1 MFRAVVP
8 EIVKKVAKK
17 HKGKL
22 SLPPAT
28 AKLTRNVIISNK
40 VCLGLITSSN
50 DLGFTFRSE
59 LLHDL
64 SLELPAL
71 REGFMPFPSSAGS
84 KAKPL
89 HPVSLVE
96 AWAMFISHIWASFCT
111 GTSPRL
117 FQHRT
122 I

>member
-40 VCLGLITSSN
+40 VCLGLITSS
-50 DLGFTFRSE
+50 E
-59 LLHDL
+59 PLHDL